1 MHPSDVEVRQ
11 EVLVPKDEA
20 CGGNQTGNVV
30 VEEAIKVETESS
42 ASARVAVGLRVA
54 KSSVCIAIL
63 DVALQSPLLP
73 CAGATEASQGF
84 ADHVAAVSTPALQL
98 DLPLA
103 VHHTSHV
110 TWHVKPDA
118 RPDR

>member
-1 MHPSDVEVRQ
+1 MTPDFDVQSPTPPCALIHASHGFAEHVAALIPPALIDLPDAVYPASHRGSHDEPDASSD
-11 EVLVPKDEA
+11 
-20 CGGNQTGNVV
+20 
-30 VEEAIKVETESS
+30 
-42 ASARVAVGLRVA
+42 
-54 KSSVCIAIL
+54 
-63 DVALQSPLLP
+63 LQSPLLP

-103 VHHTSHV
+103 VYRTSHV